1 MERSQF
7 WIQEQRAQAEK
18 GLHQAAESDEYERFG
33 FDHVMIALDL
43 LSDDGPTC
51 SSAVSLAGCLR
62 PLPRE
67 LLIRA
72 ADQGTQGLN
81 RLGRGV
87 QEALT
92 SAPDQQAGDIWFD
105 RPWSD
110 IAAVAL
116 ALQALEW
123 AVRPPGEQVVCY

>member
-1 MERSQF
+1 MRSEA
-7 WIQEQRAQAEK
+7 WIQNQRAQAEK
-18 GLHQAAESDEYERFG
+18 GLHQAAESDQFG
-33 FDHVMIALDL
+33 FDHVMTAFYR
-43 LSDDGPTC
+43 LSFDGPTC

-87 QEALT
+87 QEALR

>member
-1 MERSQF
+1 MRSEA
-7 WIQEQRAQAEK
+7 WIQNQRAQAEK
-18 GLHQAAESDEYERFG
+18 GLHQAAESDQFG
-33 FDHVMIALDL
+33 FDHVMTAFDR
-43 LSDDGPTC
+43 LSFDGPTC

-87 QEALT
+87 QQALR

>member
-1 MERSQF
+1 MRSEV
-7 WIQEQRAQAEK
+7 WIQEQHAQAEK
-18 GLHQAAESDEYERFG
+18 GLHQAAESDQFG
-33 FDHVMIALDL
+33 FDHVMIALDR
-43 LSDDGPTC
+43 LSFDGPTC
-51 SSAVSLAGCLR
+51 SEAVSLAGYLR

-81 RLGRGV
+81 QLGRGV
-87 QEALT
+87 QEALR
-92 SAPDQQAGDIWFD
+92 SAPDQQAGDLWFD

-123 AVRPPGEQVVCY
+123 AAVRPPGEQVVCY

>member
-1 MERSQF
+1 MRSEA
-7 WIQEQRAQAEK
+7 WIQNQRAQAEK
-18 GLHQAAESDEYERFG
+18 GLHQAAESDQFG
-33 FDHVMIALDL
+33 FDHVMTAFDR
-43 LSDDGPTC
+43 LSFDGPTC

-62 PLPRE
+62 PLPRK

-87 QEALT
+87 QEALR